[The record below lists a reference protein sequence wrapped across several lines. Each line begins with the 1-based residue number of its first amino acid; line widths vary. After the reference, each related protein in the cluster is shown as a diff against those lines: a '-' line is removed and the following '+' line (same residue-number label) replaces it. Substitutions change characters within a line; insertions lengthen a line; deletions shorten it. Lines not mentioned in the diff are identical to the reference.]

1 MERQYLSISEF
12 AEIKGITP
20 QAVYKQLN
28 NKLKD
33 FLIEVES
40 KKYIKI
46 EALSE
51 SELKKVDKLF
61 DNDFNNNSQEFNN
74 LFQPF
79 FEKQIE
85 EKDKQIES
93 LFEMIAEKDKQI
105 ANLQNL
111 LNQSQQLQAMEKQLL
126 LDSQKK
132 KRKGI
137 LKLFG
142 RKETAENERNIW
154 GILLPF
160 GLL

>member
-1 MERQYLSISEF
+1 MEKQYLSISEF

-61 DNDFNNNSQEFNN
+61 NNEFNNNSQEFNN
-74 LFQPF
+74 PFQPF

-142 RKETAENERNIW
+142 RKETADNERNIW

-160 GLL
+160 G

>member
-74 LFQPF
+74 PFQPF

-85 EKDKQIES
+85 EKDKQIE
-93 LFEMIAEKDKQI
+93 
-105 ANLQNL
+105 NLQNL
-111 LNQSQQLQAMEKQLL
+111 LSQSQHLQAMEKQLL
-126 LDSQKK
+126 LDNQKK

-137 LKLFG
+137 LKLFS
-142 RKETAENERNIW
+142 RKETADNEGNI
-154 GILLPF
+154 
-160 GLL
+160 